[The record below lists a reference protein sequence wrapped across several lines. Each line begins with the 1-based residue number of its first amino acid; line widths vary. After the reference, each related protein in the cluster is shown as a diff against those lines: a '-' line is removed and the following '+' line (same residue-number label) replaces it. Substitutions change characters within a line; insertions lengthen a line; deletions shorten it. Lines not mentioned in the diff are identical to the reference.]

1 MKVYLA
7 SPLGFSPEYDGY
19 RHRIKE
25 KLQQQGCTVLD
36 PWDQGQFGPEIA
48 ETERITSVS
57 DRLAIY
63 MAIATKIGHCNEM
76 LIREADLLMA
86 VLDGLEVDSGT
97 ASEVGFAA
105 ALGKKCYGL
114 RTDLRD
120 SGDFAGLPFNL
131 QVLHFITS
139 TGGKVFRSIE
149 EIIVSCPAAGTPGAS

>member
-7 SPLGFSPEYDGY
+7 SPLGFSPEYDAY

-36 PWDQGQFGPEIA
+36 PWDQNQFGIEIE
-48 ETERITSVS
+48 ETERIASVS
-57 DRLAIY
+57 ERLSIY
-63 MAIATKIGHCNEM
+63 TAIAMKIGLANEV
-76 LIREADLLMA
+76 LIRDADMLLA

-105 ALGKKCYGL
+105 ALCKKCYGL
-114 RTDLRD
+114 RTDRRD
-120 SGDFAGLPFNL
+120 SGDFPGLPFNL

-139 TGGKVFRSIE
+139 TGGELFRNIE
-149 EIIVSCPAAGTPGAS
+149 DITVTCPEAGTRGVS